1 MDIMNIIEAVR
12 EKIDKAS
19 AIQCLM
25 RILPSG
31 GAWVEKNIF
40 SNQYSLFH
48 EKVIQYE
55 MSAEVFCAQRNNN
68 ISKIRRIARMYH
80 RHNLDDIELNV
91 CPGDFFID
99 DPFSFDETQY
109 NESVRTSDL
118 AMETFKKTRMALQK
132 WDLVR
137 QVTKSIQNKIR
148 LKKKI
153 ALMKMGR
160 NPLIDQYLLRKVF
173 IPRFETLGFH

>member
-1 MDIMNIIEAVR
+1 
-12 EKIDKAS
+12 
-19 AIQCLM
+19 
-25 RILPSG
+25 
-31 GAWVEKNIF
+31 
-40 SNQYSLFH
+40 
-48 EKVIQYE
+48 
-55 MSAEVFCAQRNNN
+55 
-68 ISKIRRIARMYH
+68 MYH

>member
-55 MSAEVFCAQRNNN
+55 MSAEVFVHKETITFQ
-68 ISKIRRIARMYH
+68 K
-80 RHNLDDIELNV
+80 LDVLLV
-91 CPGDFFID
+91 CII
-99 DPFSFDETQY
+99 
-109 NESVRTSDL
+109 V
-118 AMETFKKTRMALQK
+118 
-132 WDLVR
+132 
-137 QVTKSIQNKIR
+137 II
-148 LKKKI
+148 
-153 ALMKMGR
+153 LM
-160 NPLIDQYLLRKVF
+160 
-173 IPRFETLGFH
+173 TLS